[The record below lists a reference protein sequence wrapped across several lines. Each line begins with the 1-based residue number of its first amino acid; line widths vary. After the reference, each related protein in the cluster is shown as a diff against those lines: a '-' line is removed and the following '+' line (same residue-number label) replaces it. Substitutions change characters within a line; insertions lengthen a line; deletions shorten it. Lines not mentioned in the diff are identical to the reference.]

1 MSKKTIYSGAYRQLV
16 DRLRE
21 RRESLGHTQIGLAKA
36 LGWSQQKLS
45 AVEIGSRRL
54 DVMEYFT
61 LTSALG
67 LTRLAALALIPDEPR
82 GRPQN
87 EGATRKSR

>member
-1 MSKKTIYSGAYRQLV
+1 MGKKTIYSEAYRHLV

-21 RRESLGHTQIGLAKA
+21 RRESLGQTQTALAKA
-36 LGWSQQKLS
+36 IGWPQQKLS

-61 LTSALG
+61 LTTALG
-67 LTRLAALALIPDEPR
+67 LSRQAALNLVPEVPR
-82 GRPQN
+82 GR
-87 EGATRKSR
+87 TRKSGATSGR

>member
-1 MSKKTIYSGAYRQLV
+1 M

-21 RRESLGHTQIGLAKA
+21 RRESLGHTQTALAKA
-36 LGWSQQKLS
+36 IGWPQQKLS

-61 LTSALG
+61 LTTPLG
-67 LTRLAALALIPDEPR
+67 LSRQAALNLVPEVPR
-82 GRPQN
+82 GRTWKS
-87 EGATRKSR
+87 GSTRRR

>member
-1 MSKKTIYSGAYRQLV
+1 MGKKTIYSEGYRQLV

-21 RRESLGHTQIGLAKA
+21 RRESLGHTQSALAKA
-36 LGWSQQKLS
+36 IGWPQQKLS

-61 LTSALG
+61 LTTALG
-67 LTRLAALALIPDEPR
+67 LSRQAALNLVPELPQ
-82 GRPQN
+82 GRSPK
-87 EGATRKSR
+87 GRAKRSR

>member
-1 MSKKTIYSGAYRQLV
+1 MGKKTIYSEAYRHLV

-21 RRESLGHTQIGLAKA
+21 RRESLGHTQTALATAIG
-36 LGWSQQKLS
+36 WPQQKLS

-61 LTSALG
+61 LTTALG
-67 LTRLAALALIPDEPR
+67 LSRQAALNLVPEVPR
-82 GRPQN
+82 GRTRKS
-87 EGATRKSR
+87 GATRGR

>member
-1 MSKKTIYSGAYRQLV
+1 VGKKTIYSEAYRHLV

-21 RRESLGHTQIGLAKA
+21 RRESLGHTQTALAKA
-36 LGWSQQKLS
+36 IGWPQQKLS

-61 LTSALG
+61 LTTALG
-67 LTRLAALALIPDEPR
+67 LSRQAALNLVPEVPR
-82 GRPQN
+82 GR
-87 EGATRKSR
+87 GRKSGGPRGR

>member
-1 MSKKTIYSGAYRQLV
+1 VGKKTIYSEAYRHLV

-21 RRESLGHTQIGLAKA
+21 RRESLGHTQTALAKA
-36 LGWSQQKLS
+36 IGWPQQKLS

-61 LTSALG
+61 LTTALG
-67 LTRLAALALIPDEPR
+67 LSRQAALNLVPEVPR
-82 GRPQN
+82 GRTR
-87 EGATRKSR
+87 ESGATRGR

>member
-1 MSKKTIYSGAYRQLV
+1 MTKKTIYSEAYRQLV

-21 RRESLGHTQIGLAKA
+21 RREGLGHTQTALAKI
-36 LGWSQQKLS
+36 LGWPQQKLS

-54 DVMEYFT
+54 DVMEYFH

-67 LTRLAALALIPDEPR
+67 LSRQASLELIPEEQQGRSRTKNPR
-82 GRPQN
+82 HR
-87 EGATRKSR
+87 TK

>member
-1 MSKKTIYSGAYRQLV
+1 MGKKTIYSEGYRHLV

-21 RRESLGHTQIGLAKA
+21 RRVSQGHTQTALAKA
-36 LGWSQQKLS
+36 IGWPQQKLS

-67 LTRLAALALIPDEPR
+67 LSRQAALNLVPELPLGRSRKSGSTR
-82 GRPQN
+82 GR
-87 EGATRKSR
+87 